1 VENVLQ
7 RTLPENLYRVF
18 NRLVAGVVLFLIIGF
33 ISGWYYIIVENTLI
47 HTNKLAM
54 IALFLGFSFSQIFF
68 WTSRGKYQR
77 IDWGILLMLFVAS
90 TLISGFLFLSTN
102 RLLAE
107 EATEEIEY
115 IIFSTYKRKISQ
127 KKEDAFP
134 VAVISIDKQP
144 LHLRLSAELTGR
156 IPQKGVLRIE
166 KSQGFWG
173 FGVIR
178 NIEVEGTDWPAR
190 IVRGLHQFLN

>member
-77 IDWGILLMLFVAS
+77 IDWGILLLLFVAS

-107 EATEEIEY
+107 ETTEEIEY
-115 IIFSTYKRKISQ
+115 IIFSTYKRKMSQ

-173 FGVIR
+173 FDVIR
-178 NIEVEGTDWPAR
+178 NIEVEGTD
-190 IVRGLHQFLN
+190 